1 VIEETNN
8 NITVIFKNIIEGI
21 FQLYINLNN
30 RRLLMYY
37 FNYHYY
43 FQIILIKRWFI
54 SINFSLMNLIIK
66 QKILKHIRKR
76 IFLLRNTIL
85 RKVNKSSLD
94 YYYKTLDEN
103 INVNYN

>member
-1 VIEETNN
+1 VIEERNN
-8 NITVIFKNIIEGI
+8 NIFVIFKNIIEGI
-21 FQLYINLNN
+21 FQLNKNINN

-85 RKVNKSSLD
+85 RTVNKSSLD

>member
-1 VIEETNN
+1 
-8 NITVIFKNIIEGI
+8 
-21 FQLYINLNN
+21 
-30 RRLLMYY
+30 
-37 FNYHYY
+37 
-43 FQIILIKRWFI
+43 
-54 SINFSLMNLIIK
+54 MNLIIK

-85 RKVNKSSLD
+85 RTVNKSSLD